1 MSQNYEEVFTTTLVS
16 VKGKVLSTWADCSL
30 KEEIYDNK
38 LGDINNKSSAA
49 SDLTTLPELAFE
61 SDARTLV
68 SPRILC
74 GCPFAISI
82 SDSLQG
88 VYWPPSDSETECE
101 TSPPRLESSTL
112 DVTCSRRSANSQ
124 YHVTSTSA
132 PSYVQHAYVPGQ
144 GKDFSVYG
152 PDLNPT
158 LSAPAA
164 RQLTMNVDQ
173 ITMDV
178 DASSESRH

>member
-88 VYWPPSDSETECE
+88 VYIG
-101 TSPPRLESSTL
+101 RLLT
-112 DVTCSRRSANSQ
+112 RRQSVRHRLPDWSHRPLMS
-124 YHVTSTSA
+124 HV
-132 PSYVQHAYVPGQ
+132 QDGQ
-144 GKDFSVYG
+144 
-152 PDLNPT
+152 
-158 LSAPAA
+158 
-164 RQLTMNVDQ
+164 Q
-173 ITMDV
+173 IHSIT
-178 DASSESRH
+178 